1 MRISDWSSDVCSSD
15 LRSYDEGGQQLPWT
29 LLQAAFT
36 CFNAANIGSIG
47 YAFLTIGAA
56 NMIAAFGSPEQKRRF
71 MQPMFEGRFFGTMCL
86 SEPQAGSGLAAIR
99 TRATPVSNSPVS
111 SNAPGV
117 AGSLGSAYRISG
129 SKMWISAGEHELTEN
144 IVHMV
149 LAQIG
154 RAHV

>member
-15 LRSYDEGGQQLPWT
+15 L
-29 LLQAAFT
+29 
-36 CFNAANIGSIG
+36 
-47 YAFLTIGAA
+47 
-56 NMIAAFGSPEQKRRF
+56 
-71 MQPMFEGRFFGTMCL
+71 
-86 SEPQAGSGLAAIR
+86 R

-117 AGSLGSAYRISG
+117 DGSLGSAYRISG

-149 LAQIG
+149 MARIAGAPAGVRGISLFIVPKRRVEVDGSLGPGNAAPLMGLTRSQERRVG
-154 RAHV
+154 TEGVSTCRSRGEPDP